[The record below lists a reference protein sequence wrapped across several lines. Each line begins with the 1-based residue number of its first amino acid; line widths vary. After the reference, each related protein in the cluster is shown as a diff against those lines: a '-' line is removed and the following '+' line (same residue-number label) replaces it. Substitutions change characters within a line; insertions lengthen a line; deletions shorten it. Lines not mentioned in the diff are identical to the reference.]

1 MTTKYLAWKDANCN
15 GNNIEWLE
23 LTGREFYALI
33 KSPAG
38 KGRYFIRLY
47 DDIGFEC
54 NEIYIEATLSGYRNW
69 RVDENAHNYL
79 KRINKDYETFSLD
92 APIDSEE
99 NTLHD
104 LVGCDQ
110 PSVEDDVLGKFEMER
125 INFALESLS
134 PDERFIIDSY
144 YLVTQKTDDDI
155 AHEIGISHQAINKK
169 RKLILKKIFILVGC
183 KIDFH

>member
-1 MTTKYLAWKDANCN
+1 M
-15 GNNIEWLE
+15 
-23 LTGREFYALI
+23 
-33 KSPAG
+33 
-38 KGRYFIRLY
+38 
-47 DDIGFEC
+47 
-54 NEIYIEATLSGYRNW
+54 
-69 RVDENAHNYL
+69 
-79 KRINKDYETFSLD
+79 
-92 APIDSEE
+92 
-99 NTLHD
+99 
-104 LVGCDQ
+104 
-110 PSVEDDVLGKFEMER
+110 LGKIEMER

>member
-1 MTTKYLAWKDANCN
+1 MTLASSVTTSTSKPHYPNTEN
-15 GNNIEWLE
+15 GE
-23 LTGREFYALI
+23 LRA
-33 KSPAG
+33 
-38 KGRYFIRLY
+38 
-47 DDIGFEC
+47 
-54 NEIYIEATLSGYRNW
+54 
-69 RVDENAHNYL
+69 AHNYL
-79 KRINKDYETFSLD
+79 KRINKDYETLSLD

-110 PSVEDDVLGKFEMER
+110 PSVEDDALRKIELER
-125 INFALESLS
+125 ISFALESLS

-155 AHEIGISHQAINKK
+155 AHEIGISHQAVNKK